1 MRKIF
6 LRHSTEFYCD
16 SWVSERA
23 NQIKLYP
30 VNSDFQKIIR
40 HQLFITENPSITTH
54 FDFFGNRVG
63 TFNLFDSHN
72 YLKIISKIEIEQY
85 EVPLPKLS
93 ENPFKQWE
101 KLSTLQKSIEFYLF
115 YLYKKFKG
123 NKALKKILPIN
134 FQKWSPYEIGLMLCE
149 SVYNL
154 FKYEKGITNV
164 NSSLEE
170 IWDLKCGVCQD
181 FSNILIQMCRI
192 YGIPSRY
199 VSGYICPEDHS
210 DFRGSG
216 ATHAWVEIY
225 IPIHGWV
232 GLDPTNNC
240 LAKSHHV
247 KLSVGRNYNDCS
259 PVKGVFRGDSNTRLL
274 VNVQTNK
281 KNEFDLK
288 NKKMNPHETNQSAKS
303 NSFAQ
308 NQEFI
313 QQQQ

>member
-6 LRHSTEFYCD
+6 LQHSTEFYCD

-30 VNSDFQKIIR
+30 INNDFQKIVN
-40 HQLFITENPSITTH
+40 HQLFITNNPSITTH
-54 FDFFGNRVG
+54 FDFFGNKVG
-63 TFNLFDSHN
+63 IFNLFNLHN

-85 EVPLPKLS
+85 EVPLPKLI
-93 ENPFKQWE
+93 ENPFEQWE
-101 KLSTLQKSIEFYLF
+101 KLSNLQNSINFYLF
-115 YLYKKFKG
+115 YPYQNFKG
-123 NKALKKILPIN
+123 NKALKKILPID

-164 NSSLEE
+164 NSSLDE
-170 IWDLKCGVCQD
+170 IWDLKSGVCQD

-199 VSGYICPEDHS
+199 VSGYISPEDHF
-210 DFRGSG
+210 DFRGAG

-225 IPIHGWV
+225 VPIYGWI

-240 LAKSHHV
+240 LAKNHHI

-259 PVKGVFRGDSNTRLL
+259 PVKGVFRGDSNTSLL
-274 VNVQTNK
+274 VNVQTNNSDK
-281 KNEFDLK
+281 FDRKNNKIK
-288 NKKMNPHETNQSAKS
+288 NNKTNQLAKS